1 MDRDAGRHRMASI
14 AADSLATRLRR
25 PNPVPRMPVRTDRQP
40 PAPIPALCRG
50 ASPTAFPNRRPQ
62 QEQLHEASSL
72 SPRALSSRTANR
84 RRSLVSGRRHGEQVF
99 DLIPNLF
106 SLPPNVFTLLP
117 NVFTF
122 PDEVFTLS

>member
-1 MDRDAGRHRMASI
+1 
-14 AADSLATRLRR
+14 
-25 PNPVPRMPVRTDRQP
+25 MPVRTDREP

-50 ASPTAFPNRRPQ
+50 ASPTAFPNRRPR

-99 DLIPNLF
+99 DLIPNVF
-106 SLPPNVFTLLP
+106 SLTPDVFSLTPDVFSLTPNVFTLLP

-122 PDEVFTLS
+122 PDKVFTLS

>member
-1 MDRDAGRHRMASI
+1 MASI

-40 PAPIPALCRG
+40 PAPIPALCGG
-50 ASPTAFPNRRPQ
+50 ASPTAFPNRRPR

-72 SPRALSSRTANR
+72 SPRASPHQPRTAAAPSCPDR
-84 RRSLVSGRRHGEQVF
+84 RYAEQVF
-99 DLIPNLF
+99 DLIPNVF
-106 SLPPNVFTLLP
+106 SLTPNVFSLTP

-122 PDEVFTLS
+122 SDEVFTLS